1 MFPRRA
7 PSDTGGNDADVRG
20 YPTPPIPGKGP
31 KGLTAKAV
39 VSLVHAA
46 TMKKIYQKLVRD
58 RIPEIITE
66 AGKDF
71 SVTQMRGGRLK
82 DYAMKKLQEEVQEF
96 IENPCAEE
104 AADIMEIFHFVCNRM
119 GIRDSEIMAQ
129 STSKRILR
137 GGFEMGYILEWV
149 EEG

>member
-1 MFPRRA
+1 M
-7 PSDTGGNDADVRG
+7 
-20 YPTPPIPGKGP
+20 K
-31 KGLTAKAV
+31 
-39 VSLVHAA
+39 
-46 TMKKIYQKLVRD
+46 MKKIYQKLVRD

-71 SVTQMRGGRLK
+71 SVIQLGGERLK

-96 IENPCAEE
+96 VENPCAEE
-104 AADIMEIFHFVCNRM
+104 AADIMEVFHFVCNRM
-119 GIRDSEIMAQ
+119 GIKDSEIMAQ

-149 EEG
+149 EEE

>member
-1 MFPRRA
+1 M
-7 PSDTGGNDADVRG
+7 
-20 YPTPPIPGKGP
+20 K
-31 KGLTAKAV
+31 
-39 VSLVHAA
+39 
-46 TMKKIYQKLVRD
+46 MKKIYQKLVRD

-71 SVTQMRGGRLK
+71 SVTQMRGERLK

-96 IENPCAEE
+96 VENPCAEE
-104 AADIMEIFHFVCNRM
+104 AADIMEVFHFVCNRM
-119 GIRDSEIMAQ
+119 GIKDSEIMAQ

-149 EEG
+149 EEE

>member
-1 MFPRRA
+1 MK
-7 PSDTGGNDADVRG
+7 V
-20 YPTPPIPGKGP
+20 
-31 KGLTAKAV
+31 
-39 VSLVHAA
+39 
-46 TMKKIYQKLVRD
+46 KKIYQKLVRD

-71 SVTQMRGGRLK
+71 SVTQMRGERLK

-96 IENPCAEE
+96 VEDPCAEE
-104 AADIMEIFHFVCNRM
+104 AADIMEIFHFVCHRM
-119 GIRDSEIMAQ
+119 GIKDSEIMAQ

-149 EEG
+149 EEE